1 MNLDIE
7 GGQCVNASV
16 PQNVT
21 FGEQGGFL
29 DSGAVAVAFGG
40 RSGTWLAAVVMG
52 AVVAFALGLF

>member
-29 DSGAVAVAFGG
+29 DSGSGAVAFG
-40 RSGTWLAAVVMG
+40 SGTRYGAVVMG
-52 AVVAFALGLF
+52 AVVAFVLGLF

>member
-29 DSGAVAVAFGG
+29 DSGAGTVAFG
-40 RSGTWLAAVVMG
+40 SGTRYGAVAVG
-52 AVVAFALGLF
+52 AVVAFVMGLF

>member
-7 GGQCVNASV
+7 GGQCVNASI

-29 DSGAVAVAFGG
+29 DSGAGAVAFG
-40 RSGTWLAAVVMG
+40 SGPRYGAVVMC
-52 AVVAFALGLF
+52 AMVALALGVL